1 MVFEDFQGLG
11 IGFQVIN
18 YFGGIY
24 KKDNKTLYI
33 KTSNPALFG
42 AMKKNSHLWKLTN
55 QITKDQLNSEFMER
69 QQTSDKGGMLK
80 LRNAI
85 TKSYKYIGEPINDNT
100 DVITFN
106 ADAWKDVAQNQLNIF
121 DCGA

>member
-1 MVFEDFQGLG
+1 
-11 IGFQVIN
+11 
-18 YFGGIY
+18 
-24 KKDNKTLYI
+24 
-33 KTSNPALFG
+33 
-42 AMKKNSHLWKLTN
+42 
-55 QITKDQLNSEFMER
+55 
-69 QQTSDKGGMLK
+69 MLK

>member
-1 MVFEDFQGLG
+1 
-11 IGFQVIN
+11 
-18 YFGGIY
+18 
-24 KKDNKTLYI
+24 
-33 KTSNPALFG
+33 
-42 AMKKNSHLWKLTN
+42 MKKNNHLWKLTN